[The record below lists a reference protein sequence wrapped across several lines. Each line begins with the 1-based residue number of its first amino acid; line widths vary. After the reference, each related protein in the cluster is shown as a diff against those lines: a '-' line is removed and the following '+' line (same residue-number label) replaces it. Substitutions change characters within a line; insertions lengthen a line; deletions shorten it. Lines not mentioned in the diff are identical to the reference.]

1 MNQKYGKDL
10 AGGETD
16 SDLGKNLIWADQQQT
31 VTQTY

>member
-16 SDLGKNLIWADQQQT
+16 REMGKNHIRADQKQT